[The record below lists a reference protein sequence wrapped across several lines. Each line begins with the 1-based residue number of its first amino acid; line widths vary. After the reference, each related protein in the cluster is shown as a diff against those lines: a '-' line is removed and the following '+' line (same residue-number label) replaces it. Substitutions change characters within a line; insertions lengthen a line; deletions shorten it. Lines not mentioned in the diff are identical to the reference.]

1 MGRILDQAISEA
13 SKLPGPEQEALGAW
27 VLAEMD
33 AERLWQNK
41 LGGSVGI
48 LEQMADEAIEE
59 HQRGLTSPLDPD
71 DL

>member
-1 MGRILDQAISEA
+1 MGRLLDQAIFEA
-13 SKLPGPEQEALGAW
+13 SKRPGPEQEALGAW

-33 AERLWQNK
+33 AERRWRNSSS
-41 LGGSVGI
+41 GGVGI

-59 HQRGLTSPLDPD
+59 HQRGMTSPLDPD